1 MSRDAEAGV
10 AHPVAVHVDDDALH
24 LIDLALREDQGT
36 GDLTT
41 RWTVA
46 ARARAEA
53 RIVAKATGVL
63 AGIAIARAVFLR
75 TDPRIEFE
83 ARMQDGDTVTLG
95 DIVCHLQGPARA
107 VLTGERV
114 ALNFLQRLSGVAT
127 LTRTYVDAVRGTGA
141 RILDTRKTTPGWRSL
156 EKQAVRAGGGANH
169 RAGLYDMV
177 LLKENHIAIAGGIA
191 RALALVHEQN
201 HAGVPVEIEVRN
213 LDELDQAIHAGAERI
228 LLDNMTLDEMRTAVE
243 HARRAARPPRLEA
256 SGNMTIERVRAVA
269 ETGVHDIS
277 VGALTHSAVA
287 LDLSLQVSAL

>member
-1 MSRDAEAGV
+1 MSREVETSA
-10 AHPVAVHVDDDALH
+10 AHPDAVHVDDDALH

-41 RWTVA
+41 RWTVT

-75 TDPRIEFE
+75 TDPRIEF
-83 ARMQDGDTVTLG
+83 AAHMQDGDTVTLG
-95 DIVCHLQGPARA
+95 DVVCHLHGPARA

-127 LTRTYVDAVRGTGA
+127 LTRQYVDAVRGTGA

-156 EKQAVRAGGGANH
+156 EKQAVRAAGGANH

-177 LLKENHIAIAGGIA
+177 LLKENHIAMAGGIA
-191 RALALVHEQN
+191 RALALVKEQN
-201 HAGVPVEIEVRN
+201 RAGVAVEIEVRN

-228 LLDNMTLDEMRTAVE
+228 LLDNMTLDEMRAAVD
-243 HARRAARPPRLEA
+243 HARRAPRPPRLEA

-269 ETGVHDIS
+269 ETGVQDIS